1 MIIII
6 IIIMIIIE
14 IVILKIIIIIVINL
28 IIMWLKLYFKR
39 MTQLSQTNVPRD
51 YPIKN
56 NCIYYM

>member
-1 MIIII
+1 
-6 IIIMIIIE
+6 MIIIE
-14 IVILKIIIIIVINL
+14 IVIIKIIIIVINL

-51 YPIKN
+51 HPIKN